1 MSDVLV
7 VEISGKR
14 PGDKKARPTEKFKT
28 KHDHLIIS
36 NNSEGYVTDWDIVNV
51 PAEYVEFY
59 KARYKHS
66 DSAWYAPMNRSY
78 AIKYAREHG
87 YKYLVQMDDNIKY
100 LELSYM
106 IRESEGYVI
115 RYRKHDNTDMLD
127 DYIDMM
133 VAVMENT
140 NAGVVGCDLAS
151 MPPDHLFLGEQYCYS
166 LFMFKL
172 SVCPDAFHGDFED
185 DIEYRLKC
193 AEMGIPE
200 VMVKPLK
207 YSKTG
212 QKSSKDESGNRAA
225 YTAAGLKRGE
235 HMSILHGDVYSCGYT
250 GKTKSVKAKKSGA
263 NFKHKIKP
271 FKLGVF
277 VKDRAAIDRKM
288 QEILTRNAVRMPDKM
303 MIKVRGSESGGV
315 EGEDKTVQ

>member
-1 MSDVLV
+1 MSNVLV

-87 YKYLVQMDDNIKY
+87 YKYLVQMDDNIKF

-106 IRESEGYVI
+106 ITESDGYTI
-115 RYRKHDNTDMLD
+115 RYRKQDSTGMLD

-133 VAVMENT
+133 TVVMDCT
-140 NAGVVGCDLAS
+140 NAVVVGCDLAS
-151 MPPDHLFLGEQYCYS
+151 VPPSHAFLGEQYCYS
-166 LFMFKL
+166 LFMLKL
-172 SVCPDAFHGDFED
+172 AVCPDAFHGDFED

-193 AEMGIPE
+193 AEMGLPE
-200 VMVKPLK
+200 VMIKPLK
-207 YSKTG
+207 YSKVG
-212 QKSSKDESGNRAA
+212 QKSAKDETGNRAA
-225 YTAAGLKRGE
+225 YTSAGLKRGE
-235 HMSILHGDVYSCGYT
+235 HMSILHGDVYSCGM
-250 GKTKSVKAKKSGA
+250 TKRTMSTMAQESGGT
-263 NFKHKIKP
+263 FKHKIKP

-303 MIKVRGSESGGV
+303 MIKVLGSESGGV